1 MSKFSLFIVMI
12 LVIDLV
18 QAISISEV
26 NYNPQGDDNNKEY
39 IEIYSQEAINLSNYT
54 IEDLSSLDVLTLVK
68 SSNSSYYLVVEE
80 NFDHTQI
87 DATIYTVGPTIGN
100 NLNND
105 NDQITL
111 KDSNGS
117 IIETFTY
124 TSEIGANNN
133 NKSLCKFPES
143 TGNWQECIQTP
154 GLVNQIEIINIENN
168 TQNSTIGNNNTIIEN
183 NSGQT
188 NNLNPTIIINEIMP
202 NPIGD
207 DSLLPGGEWIELYNK
222 GQKIDINGLIL
233 RDSSGKTIEINKDST
248 LGSTIINEYLIVYTG
263 SKSSF
268 LNNKDEAIIELLSNE
283 KVIDFISYTNAK
295 EGLSFSRL
303 ENSLILTDP
312 TPGEKNNKEFE
323 KNLESSETQNNSSI
337 KIVDSFEEKDLIM
350 VSLEIYKG
358 DTNKEVIE
366 IFASLDEKR
375 IGPISKIKIKEKD
388 TKYTITIP
396 IIINTKSSENIK
408 IIAMGLDT
416 EDNINM
422 QVKELELKSENYDN
436 ITKGEKLSLQNSDF
450 PSKEIN
456 SQKSLNYESK
466 KLKSKEYA
474 IYLLI
479 VAVFISVILIMRKK

>member
-39 IEIYSQEAINLSNYT
+39 IEIYSQEPINLSNYT

-207 DSLLPGGEWIELYNK
+207 DSMLPGGEWIELYNK
-222 GQKIDINGLIL
+222 GPKIDINGLIL
-233 RDSSGKTIEINKDST
+233 RDSSGKKIEINKDST

-263 SKSSF
+263 SKSGF
-268 LNNKDEAIIELLSNE
+268 LNNKDEQIIELLSNE
-283 KVIDFISYTNAK
+283 KVIDFIKGKNK
-295 EGLSFSRL
+295 ELPSEFNSKEQQHLWDVRGVVKILTIIL
-303 ENSLILTDP
+303 YSLIALFILLLFISAFTLKINNYIINFVGKVLLFGGFLTILLAALVFLLINYDFSTAFESFHTLLFQKGTYTFDP
-312 TPGEKNNKEFE
+312 A
-323 KNLESSETQNNSSI
+323 
-337 KIVDSFEEKDLIM
+337 
-350 VSLEIYKG
+350 
-358 DTNKEVIE
+358 KEVIVKLYPE
-366 IFASLDEKR
+366 QFFMD
-375 IGPISKIKIKEKD
+375 IGAKISKEVIAVSAV
-388 TKYTITIP
+388 
-396 IIINTKSSENIK
+396 IILLGSYLI
-408 IIAMGLDT
+408 
-416 EDNINM
+416 
-422 QVKELELKSENYDN
+422 
-436 ITKGEKLSLQNSDF
+436 F
-450 PSKEIN
+450 
-456 SQKSLNYESK
+456 
-466 KLKSKEYA
+466 KSKN
-474 IYLLI
+474 
-479 VAVFISVILIMRKK
+479 KKNK